1 VRRRRFL
8 LDENLPIR
16 LRLWMPGVEAVSAEF
31 MGWKGVR
38 NGELVRRALAEGVEV
53 LLTADRDLARRP
65 RAWAPL
71 GCVLVSPNK
80 RSRLQAGSAAIE
92 AACLAVLPGQ
102 VVVLRV

>member
-1 VRRRRFL
+1 MSRRVL

-38 NGELVRRALAEGVEV
+38 NGELVRRAVAEGFEV
-53 LLTADRDLARRP
+53 LVTADRALARRP

-71 GCVLVSPNK
+71 GCVFLAPNK
-80 RSRLQAGSAAIE
+80 APRIRAAASTIE
-92 AACLAVLPGQ
+92 AACRAVLLGQ
-102 VVVLRV
+102 VVPLRL